1 MALPTELISY
11 YLKESLESLSIL
23 LLYKFISKS
32 NTPVYLLAQTSLLI
46 GLFTTIIEKY
56 NKEYYKNLKSGIIAS
71 IGGILIKQM

>member
-1 MALPTELISY
+1 MTLPTELISY

-32 NTPVYLLAQTSLLI
+32 NTPMYLLAQTSLLI

>member
-32 NTPVYLLAQTSLLI
+32 NTPMYLLAQTSLLI